1 MKLMIVDDDD
11 QIREGMAYGIQWEN
25 LGIDQV
31 ICCRNGKEALD
42 FLTKEDVDLV
52 ITDISMPVLS
62 GIDLM
67 KTVREKREEVHFIL
81 ISGYQEFEY
90 AQAGVRYGADDY
102 ILKPIH
108 IDELLETVTKVLQ
121 KIEQQHENQ
130 RNRSVQKKTEREQ
143 KLKQVIYG
151 SIQAETEI
159 RQILK
164 VYCGFQRI
172 DALVGVVVQTNAEKE
187 LSATARNIFYKNL
200 TECLAGYTY
209 TGCEMSDRN
218 ELFLV
223 DIPDSALLILQ
234 MRKKIADMIK
244 EVNRELETDYFFI
257 GVSESGYP
265 KDIPFLYECAKEVLE
280 ERWIKENDQS
290 FLYQKMK
297 VEETTISGEIWN
309 EKILNLLQE
318 AEWDEL
324 EKVLENLKEE
334 LKKMKKKDVQKY
346 LRRSMYEIM
355 YKTGKAGEIQKER
368 PEPESAKTFSEAWG
382 LWKNSLHELYRE
394 MDQEK
399 KYGREVRQAIQY
411 VRLHYMEK
419 ISMEDV
425 AEKIELSSGYFGRI
439 FKKQVGISFVKYLN
453 QYRIDQAETLL
464 RETNLKVYEVAE
476 KVGIS
481 DYIYFSQVFHSLKG
495 IAPTEIRKKQNF

>member
-11 QIREGMAYGIQWEN
+11 QIRDGMTYGIQWEN

-31 ICCRNGKEALD
+31 TCCRNGKEALEL
-42 FLTKEDVDLV
+42 LTKEAFDLV

-62 GIDLM
+62 GIELM
-67 KTVREKREEVHFIL
+67 KTVREKNEEVHFIL

-121 KIEQQHENQ
+121 KIEQQHENV
-130 RNRSVQKKTEREQ
+130 RNRSAQKKTEREQ
-143 KLKQVIYG
+143 KLKQVVYG
-151 SIQAETEI
+151 SIQTETEI

-164 VYCGFQRI
+164 AYCGFRRI
-172 DALVGVVVQTNAEKE
+172 DALVGVVVQTNAGKERSE
-187 LSATARNIFYKNL
+187 LSRNVLMKKM

-209 TGCEMSDRN
+209 IGCEMSERN
-218 ELFLV
+218 EFFLI
-223 DIPDSALLILQ
+223 DLPDSMLLILQ
-234 MRKKIADMIK
+234 MRRKIADMIK
-244 EVNRELETDYFFI
+244 AVNRELETDQFSI

-265 KDIPFLYECAKEVLE
+265 KDISFLYECAKEVLE
-280 ERWIKENDQS
+280 ERWVKENEQS
-290 FLYQKMK
+290 FLYQKK
-297 VEETTISGEIWN
+297 ETEDTDFFEEIWN
-309 EKILNLLQE
+309 QKILNLLQE
-318 AEWDEL
+318 ADWEEL
-324 EKVLENLKEE
+324 EKVLENLKDE
-334 LKKMKKKDVQKY
+334 LKKMQKQNVQKY

-355 YKTGKAGEIQKER
+355 YKTGKRGEIQKEK
-368 PEPESAKTFSEAWG
+368 PEPESAQTFSEAWQ
-382 LWKNSLHELYRE
+382 LWRERLYAFYVE
-394 MDQEK
+394 MNQEK
-399 KYGREVRQAIQY
+399 KYGREVRQALQY

-425 AEKIELSSGYFGRI
+425 AEKIELSAGYFGRI

-453 QYRIDQAETLL
+453 QYRIDQAEILL

-495 IAPTEIRKKQNF
+495 IAPTEIRKKQKS